1 MDAVFFPRCVRDRR
15 VFEQEGW
22 HFEADNKEVGRG

>member
-22 HFEADNKEVGRG
+22 HFEADNKEVRGG